1 MIKNIMVKE
10 IRYTSELLTNVYV
23 SSCENTNLKKKIK
36 TVKTN
41 KQTNKHKKRTWTIF
55 ARITRLAYLVI
66 ACTVCSIVHWTCLVI
81 YIVVVLVYSG
91 RTLGIMESVEQLFC
105 HV

>member
-41 KQTNKHKKRTWTIF
+41 KQTNKHKRRTWTIF
-55 ARITRLAYLVI
+55 ARITRLAFLVI
-66 ACTVCSIVHWTCLVI
+66 ACTVCSIVHWSRMVA
-81 YIVVVLVYSG
+81 
-91 RTLGIMESVEQLFC
+91 
-105 HV
+105 